1 MNGLNSVGGGSAATG
16 PSEADASGFDAIF
29 TEGVVSTSAILMQ
42 FIGADILESV
52 MKDDTAVD

>member
-1 MNGLNSVGGGSAATG
+1 MNGLNSVGVSSAATG
-16 PSEADASGFDAIF
+16 AAETDKADFNAIF
-29 TEGVVSTSAILMQ
+29 ATGIVNTSAVLMQ